1 MITIQVNGNTIE
13 VKENTNISQLLK
25 KTKTP
30 TNGIAIA
37 INSKIISKLKWD
49 SQAFQNNDDILIIT
63 ATQGG

>member
-13 VKENTNISQLLK
+13 VKEKTNISQLLK

-37 INSKIISKLKWD
+37 INSKIISKLNWD